1 MSYDFAVLT
10 PESAGVGGQEAL
22 AAAAVA
28 FEQGHVAGAEQ
39 DRRLRDFVTD
49 LAEAGAA
56 DEENGWVS
64 VWPLDI
70 GQDGVAVPT
79 TYADVDSNFITLLRL
94 AARHGLVV
102 VDLNAETVHPPA
114 AGEPIGVRAGD
125 RTRLGALTQQRLDAL
140 LANLPPSD
148 PWLVLQR
155 TSNLYV
161 QAYRQ
166 GDGTFLLERRDGSAG
181 QHYQSRVPDQGE
193 VARRMWAWITGDA
206 TWSADLPWE
215 RVTF

>member
-1 MSYDFAVLT
+1 MSYDFVVLT
-10 PESAGVGGQEAL
+10 PESVGVSGQEAL
-22 AAAAVA
+22 AAAVVAV
-28 FEQGHVAGAEQ
+28 EQGHFADAEQ

-49 LAEAGAA
+49 LEEAGAA

-64 VWPLDI
+64 VWPLEI
-70 GQDGVAVPT
+70 GQDRVAIPT
-79 TYADVDSNFITLLRL
+79 TYADVDSNLITLLRL
-94 AARHGLVV
+94 AARHGLVL
-102 VDLNAETVHPPA
+102 VDLNAETVHRPA

-125 RTRLGALTQQRLDAL
+125 GTCLGALTQERLQAL
-140 LANLPPSD
+140 LANLPGSD

-155 TSNLYV
+155 RSNLYV

-166 GDGTFLLERRDGSAG
+166 SDGTFLFERRDGSTG
-181 QHYQSRVPDQGE
+181 QHYQSRVPDRGE